1 MAIIPFTFQLRRGTA
16 EQWASKNPV
25 LHAGEPGVET
35 DTSQF
40 KIGDG
45 TSTWA
50 ELPYYLNQDA
60 MQIYISEAV
69 ANAVPITPEQIDK
82 IADMVEERMELPDL
96 VIRYNNAKA

>member
-1 MAIIPFTFQLRRGTA
+1 MATIPFTFQLRRGTA

-25 LHAGEPGVET
+25 LRAGEPGVET

-50 ELPYYLNQDA
+50 ELPYYLSQDA

-69 ANAVPITPEQIDK
+69 ANAVPITPEQIDQ
-82 IADMVEERMELPDL
+82 IANTVEERLTLPDL
-96 VIRYNNAKA
+96 VLWYENRKV

>member
-1 MAIIPFTFQLRRGTA
+1 MATIPFTFQLRRGTA
-16 EQWASKNPV
+16 EQWVSKNPV

-45 TSTWA
+45 TSTWT
-50 ELPYYLNQDA
+50 ELPYYLSQDA
-60 MQIYISEAV
+60 MQIYIQEAL
-69 ANAVPITPEQIDK
+69 ANAVPITPEQIDQ
-82 IADMVEERMELPDL
+82 ITDMVEERMELPDL